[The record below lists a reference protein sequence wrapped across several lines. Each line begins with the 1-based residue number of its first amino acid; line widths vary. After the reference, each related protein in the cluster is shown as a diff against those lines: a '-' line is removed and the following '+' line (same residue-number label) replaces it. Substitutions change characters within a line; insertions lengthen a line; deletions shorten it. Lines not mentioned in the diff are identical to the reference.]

1 MSNLESAIH
10 WRQYSVGIVL
20 AIFIALFSLT
30 QFGLLPF
37 SSALGLGCV
46 VLFLSLAWN
55 IYVMKLAQ
63 ARSKPGPHNEIADG
77 LLIMGLILV
86 FIGAFF

>member
-1 MSNLESAIH
+1 MSNLDSAIH
-10 WRQYSVGIVL
+10 WRQYSVGIIL

-30 QFGLLPF
+30 QFGLLTF
-37 SSALGLGCV
+37 TAGTGFGCG
-46 VLFLSLAWN
+46 VLFLSLGWN

-63 ARSKPGPHNEIADG
+63 YRSKPGWNNEIADG
-77 LLIMGLILV
+77 LLITGLIFV